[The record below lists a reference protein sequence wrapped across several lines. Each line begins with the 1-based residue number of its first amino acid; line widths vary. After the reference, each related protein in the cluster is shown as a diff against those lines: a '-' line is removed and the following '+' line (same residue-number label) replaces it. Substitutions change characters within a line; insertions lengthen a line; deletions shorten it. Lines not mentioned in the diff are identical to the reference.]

1 VAGQRIGTVT
11 GKPLDAV
18 GFDLAERPVG
28 KHYFH
33 ADDGV
38 KVADWRNYTFGR
50 QDDLTGFVKWV
61 KANPDLDEP
70 VKKMIA
76 GLAAEFHRERGK
88 GR

>member
-1 VAGQRIGTVT
+1 MT
-11 GKPLDAV
+11 GKPLDVV
-18 GFDLAERPVG
+18 GFDLGERQIG
-28 KHYFH
+28 KHDFH
-33 ADDGV
+33 PDDGV
-38 KVADWRNYTFGR
+38 KVADWRNSAFGR

-61 KANPDLDEP
+61 RQHPDLDDP